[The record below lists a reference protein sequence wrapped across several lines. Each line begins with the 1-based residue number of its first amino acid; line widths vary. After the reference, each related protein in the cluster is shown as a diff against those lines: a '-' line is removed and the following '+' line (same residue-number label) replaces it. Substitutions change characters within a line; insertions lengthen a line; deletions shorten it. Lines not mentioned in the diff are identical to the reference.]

1 MKIKKVIFKNIFT
14 GICAAGA
21 LMMVNIIPAQAVV
34 VYSNDF
40 ETDTNGFNTTARGS
54 LTSNNAGDI
63 SIWLGGDR
71 SFTNKSIYLTLT
83 GLTVGNTYDV
93 MFDLLIGGT
102 WDGSWSFGPDY
113 FRLLSSS
120 SGALVNATFGVGRA
134 PTRKTQTYSD
144 ANPLGDGGLF
154 FHGEGVDVFFG
165 GIPSIFYFGHGA
177 GNPLLSFTANS
188 MTETL
193 TFQSSDWQGISDEF
207 FAIDNV
213 VISTKTQSGTTSS
226 VPEPAPLALLGLG
239 LMGLAV
245 MRIFLSRIQ

>member
-1 MKIKKVIFKNIFT
+1 MKIKIIFKNIFT
-14 GICAAGA
+14 GIFAVGA
-21 LMMVNIIPAQAVV
+21 LIMINIIPAHAVV

-40 ETDTNGFNTTARGS
+40 ETNTNGFSDNATGILPT
-54 LTSNNAGDI
+54 NNVGGN
-63 SIWLGGDR
+63 STWLGGDR
-71 SFTNKSIYLTLT
+71 SFANKSIYLTLT
-83 GLTVGNTYDV
+83 GLTAGNAYDV
-93 MFDLLIGGT
+93 MFDLFLGGT

-113 FRLLSSS
+113 FRLVSSS
-120 SGALVNATFGVGRA
+120 SGALVNATFGAGGA

-154 FHGEGVDVFFG
+154 FHGEGVDVIFG
-165 GIPSIFYFGHGA
+165 RVPTIYYFGHGA

-193 TFQSSDWQGISDEF
+193 TFQSSDWQGISDEY

-213 VISTKTQSGTTSS
+213 VISTKTQSGTTPS

-239 LMGLAV
+239 LILLL
-245 MRIFLSRIQ
+245 INKKFKYHKS